1 VREADRDKRV
11 EELFQLAI
19 ELRRSER
26 EGFFRRHCG
35 DDAELRAEL
44 EALLVQ
50 DDEGT
55 KDFLTSPVLDGEGPP
70 TKIDGAEPT
79 VATALPE
86 RIGRYRLIERIGEGG
101 MGAVFLAEQES
112 PLRREVALKVVKLGM
127 DTEKVLARFER
138 ERQALAL
145 MDHPGIARIFD
156 GGTTEMGRPYFVME
170 YVKGQA
176 VHEFCRRHGLSV
188 RERLSLF
195 ARVCEAVQHAH
206 QKGIIHRD
214 IKPTN
219 VLVTERDG
227 HPEPKIID
235 FGIARAVT
243 RTEEETKQTRP
254 TEVVGTSHYMSPEQ
268 ADLAGAN
275 VDTRTDIY
283 SLGVLLY
290 ELLTGVLPFDRDT
303 LRKKSPA
310 EIQSFLRHTDPL
322 PPSTRLV
329 RLEDPTTVI
338 ASSQIK
344 DVRTLARRLSGD
356 LDWITLKAMAREPE
370 RRYATASELAA
381 EIERYLNDEPV
392 FAGPPD
398 WTYKVSKFV
407 RRHRVGVM
415 AGSLAV
421 LSLIGGVIGTTWGMV
436 AADHQAEEAKLS
448 AKIADESADAAKAS
462 ADEARAAEQ
471 RAEEERHS
479 ADEARHSAEEEREK
493 ADDARR
499 TAEELRATAEVETRQ
514 ARAVT
519 EFLVE
524 AISLADPE
532 VALNPDTTL
541 QDMLHRAGARVETT
555 PFSPEGEATLRR
567 AIGQAFHSLDEV
579 KLAQEHLERALEIQ
593 DGLEDIEP
601 EELYATTRRLS
612 KVYED
617 SDSRNARDLGL
628 RACRMATRIVRERYP
643 EIGANLGRL
652 LEEARRFDLGTLAE
666 RLHEIEG
673 QLDEKLL
680 DHEPL
685 WLVVADAFQFMGYHL
700 GYQYGETGSLP
711 FLEASLR
718 IRREQLPPKNPE
730 IAKTSDALVKVL
742 NQLGEHERALQ
753 LVIGSIAIYSAAYPQ
768 NHPWLLEARSLKG
781 ECLSLLGDFSEAER
795 LLHDSYQALRETRG
809 PESRASIDAAYR
821 LVRHYEAERRPDE
834 AERYREILA
843 QGMAFGLNVTWR
855 WDRRDAVFG
864 PRHAELS
871 EALEQL
877 DRLTEELI
885 EGKLLREIY
894 LYRMRGVVDEIIR
907 LRQAELPDDHPL
919 SVIVA
924 RVLQEHTRRV
934 MPDSPEIHRIMCD
947 EILAVLG
954 PHRAR
959 LTDPVAIVW
968 KQISQLARHE
978 GDPARAEDAV
988 RAALEVER
996 EVYSR
1001 CSPEAVETELLLV
1014 LCLHEQ
1020 GRLEDAEPELVMTWQ
1035 ECIGTL
1041 GPGHTVSGRALR
1053 TLIGLY
1059 DVLEQPERAEE
1070 FLRVHLDGRRAKD
1083 TNAGRIDRY
1092 AWFAVRS
1099 DVFSEEL
1106 YRLALATARR
1116 GVETAPE
1123 NGSLWNTYAAA
1134 LYRVERYDEVLDAI
1148 DRAMELGE
1156 RTAPLD
1162 WPLRAMALHRL
1173 GRGPEA
1179 EAARERGRELVE
1191 DQRSPQV
1198 REARRLLAEADG
1210 VLSDA

>member
-1 VREADRDKRV
+1 VREGDRDKRI
-11 EELFQLAI
+11 EELFQLVI

-26 EGFFRRHCG
+26 EGFFRRHCA
-35 DDAELRAEL
+35 DDPELRSEL
-44 EALLVQ
+44 ETLLVQ

-70 TKIDGAEPT
+70 TRIDGAEPIA
-79 VATALPE
+79 ATALPE

-112 PLRREVALKVVKLGM
+112 PLRREVALKIVKLGM
-127 DTEKVLARFER
+127 DTEKVVARFER

-170 YVKGQA
+170 YVKGVA
-176 VHEFCRRHGLSV
+176 VHEYCRRHGLSV

-195 ARVCEAVQHAH
+195 ASICDAVQHAH

-219 VLVTERDG
+219 VLVAERDG

-243 RTEEETKQTRP
+243 RSDEETKQTRP

-268 ADLAGAN
+268 ADLSGAN

-303 LRKKSPA
+303 LSGKSPA
-310 EIQSFLRHTDPL
+310 EVQAFLRHTDPL

-338 ASSQIK
+338 TGPQPK
-344 DVRTLARRLSGD
+344 DVRSLARRLSGD

-407 RRHRVGVM
+407 RRHRVGVG
-415 AGSLAV
+415 AGSLAM
-421 LSLIGGVIGTTWGMV
+421 LGLIGGVIGTTVGMLE
-436 AADHQAEEAKLS
+436 ADHQAEEARLS
-448 AKIADESADAAKAS
+448 AEVADESAEAAKAS

-471 RAEEERHS
+471 RAEDERHK
-479 ADEARHSAEEEREK
+479 ADAERHTAEEEREK
-493 ADDARR
+493 ADVARR
-499 TAEELRATAEVETRQ
+499 SAEELRDTAETEARQ

-524 AISLADPE
+524 AITLADPE
-532 VALNPDTTL
+532 VALNPNATL

-555 PFSPEGEATLRR
+555 PLSPEGEATLRR

-579 KLAQEHLERALEIQ
+579 ELAQMHLERALEIQ
-593 DGLEDIEP
+593 DGLVDIEL
-601 EELYATTRRLS
+601 EELYTTTRRLS

-617 SDSRNARDLGL
+617 SDSRDARDLGL
-628 RACRMATRIVRERYP
+628 RACTLATRIVGERYP
-643 EIGANLGRL
+643 EIGANLRRL
-652 LEEARRFDLGTLAE
+652 LEDAKRFDLGTLAE

-673 QLDEKLL
+673 QLDEELTET
-680 DHEPL
+680 EPL

-700 GYQYGETGSLP
+700 GYQFGETGSLP

-718 IRREQLPPKNPE
+718 IRREQLPPTHPE
-730 IAKTSDALVKVL
+730 IAKTSDALAKVVS
-742 NQLGEHERALQ
+742 QLGQHERALR
-753 LVIGSIAIYSAAYPQ
+753 LVDGSIAIYSAAYPEG
-768 NHPWLLEARSLKG
+768 HPWLLEARSLKG
-781 ECLSLLGDFSEAER
+781 ECLSLLGDFAQAER
-795 LLHDSYQALRETRG
+795 LLYDSHQALLETRG
-809 PESRASIDAAYR
+809 PESRASIDATYR

-834 AERYREILA
+834 AEHYREILA
-843 QGMAFGLNVTWR
+843 QGMAFGLNATWR
-855 WDRRDAVFG
+855 WDRRAAVFG

-871 EALEQL
+871 DALERL
-877 DRLTEELI
+877 DRLQVELL
-885 EGKLLREIY
+885 EGKLLREVY
-894 LYRMRGVVDEIIR
+894 LYRLRAVVEEIIS

-924 RVLQEHTRRV
+924 RVLQEHARRAV
-934 MPDSPEIHRIMCD
+934 PDSPQLHRIMCD
-947 EILAVLG
+947 EVLTVLG

-959 LTDPVAIVW
+959 LTDPVATVW
-968 KQISQLARHE
+968 KQIAQIARHE

-1001 CSPEAVETELLLV
+1001 CSPEAVETELQLV
-1014 LCLHEQ
+1014 LCMHEQ
-1020 GRLEDAEPELVMTWQ
+1020 GRLEDAEPELVITWQ
-1035 ECIGTL
+1035 ECIETL
-1041 GPGHTVSGRALR
+1041 GPGHAVSGRALR

-1059 DVLEQPERAEE
+1059 DILETPERAEE
-1070 FLRVHLDGRRAKD
+1070 FLHVHLDGRRSKD

-1092 AWFAVRS
+1092 TWFAVRS
-1099 DVFSEEL
+1099 DVFGDEL

-1134 LYRVERYDEVLDAI
+1134 LYRTQRYEEVLAAI
-1148 DRAMELGE
+1148 DHATELSDQ
-1156 RTAPLD
+1156 TAPLD
-1162 WPLRAMALHRL
+1162 WPLRAMALQRL
-1173 GRGPEA
+1173 GRVEEA
-1179 EAARERGRELVE
+1179 RAALERGRELLKGRRPAQALE
-1191 DQRSPQV
+1191 S
-1198 REARRLLAEADG
+1198 RRLLAEAEA
-1210 VLSDA
+1210 VLG